1 MSTAAVPVRAPVL
14 VDSLMPAVAWRDA
27 VVVVAGALLVAAA
40 AQIRIPL
47 SFTPVPLSG
56 QTFGVALVGA
66 SLGKRRGASSLALY
80 LLLGAIGLPFYAGG
94 DSGVATLLGATS
106 GYLFGFVGAAAL
118 IGAMA
123 ERRADRRPLTAFLTF
138 LAGSVVIFAAGA
150 LGLMLVAGLSPGDA
164 LIKGVLPFIPGDLI
178 KSALAAGLFPAT
190 WRLVDRFT
198 RAG

>member
-1 MSTAAVPVRAPVL
+1 MSNVAVPARAPVL
-14 VDSLMPAVAWRDA
+14 VDALLPAVAWRDA
-27 VVVVAGALLVAAA
+27 VVIVAGALLVAAA
-40 AQIRIPL
+40 AQIEIPL

-66 SLGKRRGASSLALY
+66 SLGMRRGASSLALY
-80 LLLGAIGLPFYAGG
+80 LLLGAVGLPFYAGG
-94 DSGVATLLGATS
+94 GAGVATLLGATT

-123 ERRADRRPLTAFLTF
+123 ERRADRNPLTAFLGF
-138 LAGSVVIFAAGA
+138 LAGSLVIFGAGVI
-150 LGLMLVAGLSPGDA
+150 GLMIVAGMSPGDA
-164 LIKGVLPFIPGDLI
+164 VLKGVLPFIPGDLI

-198 RAG
+198 RAR